1 MRADYSTGCLPGRGR
16 ARLTGQDA
24 AFAVPAPVLLLLVLP
39 VLLLLVLP
47 VLPVLLLPVLLV
59 AAAFLVAEAR
69 RFSRAYMSACF
80 PSPGLRRSISNSV
93 VALIRSLSLP

>member
-24 AFAVPAPVLLLLVLP
+24 AFAVLVPVLLLL
-39 VLLLLVLP
+39 

-69 RFSRAYMSACF
+69 RFSRAYMSACL